1 MFERSLQEEESA
13 GEVLLPQIAVSLISA
28 RERERGGVEL
38 EKGEGQLY
46 CVM

>member
-28 RERERGGVEL
+28 RERESGGVL
-38 EKGEGQLY
+38 S
-46 CVM
+46 